1 MTFEEQVAAF
11 IKKAKENPERVA
23 RAVSIKLFSAVIL
36 GTPVDTGRLRMNW
49 QASGAT
55 PALGQVSGSD
65 KSGSGAI
72 RSATQFVSSYPE
84 WEQFSLSNNL
94 LYAASVEFG
103 GYNGG
108 GPKTTPD
115 GYSTQ
120 APAGMV
126 RVNVS
131 RFQSLINQA
140 LRENT

>member
-1 MTFEEQVAAF
+1 MTFEEQMAAF
-11 IKKAKENPERVA
+11 IKKAKENPEKVA
-23 RAVSIKLFSAVIL
+23 RAVSIKLFSAVVR

-55 PALGQVSGSD
+55 PALGVVSGSD

-84 WEQFSLSNNL
+84 WEQFTFSNNL
-94 LYAASVEFG
+94 PYAATIEFG

-126 RVNVS
+126 RVNVT

-140 LRENT
+140 IRENT